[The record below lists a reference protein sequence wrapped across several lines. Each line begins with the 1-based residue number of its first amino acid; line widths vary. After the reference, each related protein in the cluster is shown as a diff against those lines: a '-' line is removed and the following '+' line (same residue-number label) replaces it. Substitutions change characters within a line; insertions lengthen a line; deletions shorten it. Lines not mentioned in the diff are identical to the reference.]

1 MHAIHLESHRVLL
14 AAMAALVLA
23 LVAAAAVPSML
34 GQLSAG
40 DGSPASIS
48 AADPPTRAATPAWV
62 SNPVASPIAGL
73 RGE

>member
-1 MHAIHLESHRVLL
+1 LHAIHLESHRILL
-14 AAMAALVLA
+14 AATAALVLA

-34 GQLSAG
+34 GQLSSS
-40 DGSPASIS
+40 DGGPATIS

>member
-34 GQLSAG
+34 GQLSSS
-40 DGSPASIS
+40 DGSPATVSV
-48 AADPPTRAATPAWV
+48 AEPPARAGTPAWV
-62 SNPVASPIAGL
+62 TNPVASPIAGL

>member
-1 MHAIHLESHRVLL
+1 LHAIHLESHRVLL
-14 AAMAALVLA
+14 AALAALVLA
-23 LVAAAAVPSML
+23 LVAAAALPSML

-40 DGSPASIS
+40 DGSPAPIS

-62 SNPVASPIAGL
+62 ANPVASPIAGL

>member
-1 MHAIHLESHRVLL
+1 
-14 AAMAALVLA
+14 MAALVLA

-34 GQLSAG
+34 GQLSSS
-40 DGSPASIS
+40 DGSPATVN

-62 SNPVASPIAGL
+62 ANPVASPIATL

>member
-1 MHAIHLESHRVLL
+1 LHAIHLESHRVLL

-23 LVAAAAVPSML
+23 LVAAAVPSTL
-34 GQLSAG
+34 GQLSSG

>member
-1 MHAIHLESHRVLL
+1 LHAIHLESHRVLL

-23 LVAAAAVPSML
+23 LAAAAAMPSML
-34 GQLSAG
+34 GQLSSS
-40 DGSPASIS
+40 DGSPAPIS